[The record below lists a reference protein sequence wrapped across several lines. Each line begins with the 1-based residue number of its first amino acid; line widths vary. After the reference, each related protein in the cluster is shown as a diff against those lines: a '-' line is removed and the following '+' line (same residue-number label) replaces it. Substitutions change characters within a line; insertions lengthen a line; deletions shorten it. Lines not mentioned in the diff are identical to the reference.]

1 MTSFVKYS
9 IIVIKKEELI
19 MKKVN
24 YLKIVA
30 LILLIIEIMIV
41 IFIDK
46 DLVKNNLETWRLYVM
61 CIWFIPINI
70 IFIAIKQ
77 TRKIKRRKE
86 PK

>member
-1 MTSFVKYS
+1 
-9 IIVIKKEELI
+9 